1 MAALGLIVSL
11 NASRLAHFFLGND
24 EVTVHLTVQLTY
36 ILAAMLPLLGVEMSI
51 GGSLRGAGDTRFPLF
66 STFTGLIAMRCGL
79 SAFFIWLG
87 LPVLWVYASMI
98 ADYILKAM
106 LLIWRFRS
114 GRWVNAIRRAREAK

>member
-1 MAALGLIVSL
+1 
-11 NASRLAHFFLGND
+11 
-24 EVTVHLTVQLTY
+24 
-36 ILAAMLPLLGVEMSI
+36 
-51 GGSLRGAGDTRFPLF
+51 
-66 STFTGLIAMRCGL
+66 L